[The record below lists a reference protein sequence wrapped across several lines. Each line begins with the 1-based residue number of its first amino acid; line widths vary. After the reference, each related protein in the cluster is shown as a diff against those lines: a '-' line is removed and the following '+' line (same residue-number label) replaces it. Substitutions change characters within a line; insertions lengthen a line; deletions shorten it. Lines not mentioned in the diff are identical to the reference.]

1 MKITYLFTIVAT
13 VAAAAVLPA
22 VAQEDYG
29 GAAADWKPSFTP
41 HGFNLQGMRRA
52 GPHVGF
58 KEEHFKW
65 MKEWGFN
72 FVRMPLDYRC
82 WVKDRKSEN
91 REIIDEAGLKP
102 LDEGIAF
109 ARKHGI
115 VAMIC
120 LHRIPGEYC
129 VPRADPEPGNI
140 YTDADC
146 LRAAVLH
153 WEMLARRYKH
163 IPREELFFNLINEPS
178 SQLGTME
185 QYEHVCRVL
194 IAAIRKI
201 DPKRFIV
208 ADGWAGGNIPVPGLY
223 GIPGVGQAGRGYAP
237 GEFSHFGMDTTNAP
251 KDDKV
256 PPYPPTWPP
265 KRNRPDGR
273 LGGPRWPDWH
283 GLFTLK
289 DAPAANYELVL
300 SMVSGPVRIAI
311 LADGAEV
318 ASVKLKPQP
327 NDPAWTHLG
336 RYRGKGPWRGT
347 PLSPVTFTLAK
358 PAGELSVQVVEG
370 DWAMPRVLVAKDADG
385 HTARVEFGMNMKAMK
400 TVAWHRRFAG
410 WDAADPMP
418 ALDSATPSGKFA
430 DEGMNHIY
438 NINMKRWE
446 EPVAKGV
453 WCIVGEFGCANHTAH
468 ADSLRFLESNL
479 RVFKELGMGWCAWGF
494 IGSRFGILNSGR
506 ADVKYEN
513 WHGQKLDRQML
524 ELLRRHARPV
534 SAKQRDALD
543 TTWWDPYVENITDS
557 DTYLRRKFRQ
567 DVTDKST
574 GLSQK
579 ALKPE
584 LARIVAEAKVSGE
597 SWWITKAKCFAEQ
610 VNRQSI
616 DVSPLDWFPA
626 IAVWDRRSRP
636 ISGVIGKRAGEV
648 NAKALPLWVR
658 KEWRAGNARGAWNMW
673 QDFDHSVPDWRVI
686 LSLGFPGMRARLE
699 KYAVKD
705 DPFYEGQRIAMAA
718 MFSGLDRFIEQ
729 GKKNMGGTRSSA
741 SAVAQERDPPKRR
754 LAKEIACLERL
765 RNGPP
770 QTAYDAMMFIW
781 LYFVWSEHLDGIQCR
796 SLTELDVFL
805 TPYYDADIAA
815 GRTTEAEFREQ
826 LKHFLWQWGSIN
838 NYWNQPV
845 GFGGTNKDGTSA
857 FNHVSKIILDVMDDC
872 ALTTPKFLV
881 KVAPNTP
888 DWAWDK
894 MLDMARR
901 HRSIAFI
908 GEEPAAKALKK
919 WCGASDEDCRTMV
932 MRGCYEFDLADSCN
946 RTGCGY
952 MNILKP
958 VEEMLEDVRVESSK
972 LKGESRVES
981 SKLKGESE
989 IEAETL
995 NSQLSTFNSFKAEYL
1010 RRLAA
1015 RTTRCREIA
1024 FEFEKVLSDVNPAC
1038 CMTLSTEHALRTRRD
1053 AFANG
1058 CPHGNN
1064 TAILSAGF
1072 GTAVDAL
1079 LAVKEIVFEK
1089 KEMTLAELGK
1099 VMSENWKGHEALR
1112 LRMLRSKRKWGNNDP
1127 EANAL
1132 GAEIAE
1138 TYAKELNGKPNSR
1151 GGVFLASGHSARQFI
1166 YLGAKTGAT
1175 PDGRK
1180 KGEEISKN
1188 MSPTMGVDTEGA
1200 TALVA
1205 TLAASD
1211 VIRFPGDY
1219 PLDMMLHPSVCHG
1232 EKGLKVMRSL
1242 VEIFHKNGGS
1252 VIQFT
1257 VFSAEELRDAQA
1269 HPEKYENLQVRVCG
1283 WNVRWND
1290 MSKSEQDAYI
1300 RRAENMMKEW

>member
-1 MKITYLFTIVAT
+1 MKITYLFTVVAT

-52 GPHVGF
+52 GPAVGF

-82 WVKDRKSEN
+82 WVKDHKSEN

-109 ARKHGI
+109 ARKYGI

-140 YTDADC
+140 YTDPDC

-153 WEMLARRYKH
+153 WEMLARRYKD

-237 GEFSHFGMDTTNAP
+237 GEFSHFGMDTINAP

-256 PPYPPTWPP
+256 PHYPPTWPP

-283 GLFTLK
+283 GPFTLK

-327 NDPAWTHLG
+327 DDPAWTHLG
-336 RYRGKGPWRGT
+336 RYRGKGPWRGM
-347 PLSPVTFTLAK
+347 PLVPVMFTLAK
-358 PAGELSVQVVEG
+358 PAGELSVQLVEG
-370 DWAMPRVLVAKDADG
+370 DWVMPRVLVATGADG
-385 HTARVEFGMNMKAMK
+385 RTTRVEFGMDMKAMK

-446 EPVAKGV
+446 EPVSKGV

-574 GLSQK
+574 GLSQE

-584 LARIVAEAKVSGE
+584 LARILAEAKAAGE

-616 DVSPLDWFPA
+616 EVSPLDWFPA

-636 ISGVIGKRAGEV
+636 ISGVIRKRAGEV
-648 NAKALPLWVR
+648 NAKALPGWVK

-686 LSLGFPGMRARLE
+686 LSLGFPGMKARLE

-705 DPFYEGQRIAMAA
+705 DPFYEGQWIAMAA

-729 GKKNMGGTRSSA
+729 GKKNLGCEGAPETFA
-741 SAVAQERDPPKRR
+741 AR
-754 LAKEIACLERL
+754 LA
-765 RNGPP
+765 P
-770 QTAYDAMMFIW
+770 QKAFASRRKS
-781 LYFVWSEHLDGIQCR
+781 LAWSG
-796 SLTELDVFL
+796 
-805 TPYYDADIAA
+805 
-815 GRTTEAEFREQ
+815 
-826 LKHFLWQWGSIN
+826 
-838 NYWNQPV
+838 
-845 GFGGTNKDGTSA
+845 
-857 FNHVSKIILDVMDDC
+857 C
-872 ALTTPKFLV
+872 AT
-881 KVAPNTP
+881 
-888 DWAWDK
+888 
-894 MLDMARR
+894 ARR
-901 HRSIAFI
+901 
-908 GEEPAAKALKK
+908 
-919 WCGASDEDCRTMV
+919 
-932 MRGCYEFDLADSCN
+932 
-946 RTGCGY
+946 
-952 MNILKP
+952 KP
-958 VEEMLEDVRVESSK
+958 P
-972 LKGESRVES
+972 
-981 SKLKGESE
+981 
-989 IEAETL
+989 
-995 NSQLSTFNSFKAEYL
+995 
-1010 RRLAA
+1010 
-1015 RTTRCREIA
+1015 TTR
-1024 FEFEKVLSDVNPAC
+1024 
-1038 CMTLSTEHALRTRRD
+1038 
-1053 AFANG
+1053 
-1058 CPHGNN
+1058 
-1064 TAILSAGF
+1064 
-1072 GTAVDAL
+1072 
-1079 LAVKEIVFEK
+1079 
-1089 KEMTLAELGK
+1089 
-1099 VMSENWKGHEALR
+1099 
-1112 LRMLRSKRKWGNNDP
+1112 
-1127 EANAL
+1127 
-1132 GAEIAE
+1132 
-1138 TYAKELNGKPNSR
+1138 
-1151 GGVFLASGHSARQFI
+1151 
-1166 YLGAKTGAT
+1166 
-1175 PDGRK
+1175 
-1180 KGEEISKN
+1180 
-1188 MSPTMGVDTEGA
+1188 
-1200 TALVA
+1200 
-1205 TLAASD
+1205 
-1211 VIRFPGDY
+1211 
-1219 PLDMMLHPSVCHG
+1219 
-1232 EKGLKVMRSL
+1232 
-1242 VEIFHKNGGS
+1242 
-1252 VIQFT
+1252 
-1257 VFSAEELRDAQA
+1257 
-1269 HPEKYENLQVRVCG
+1269 
-1283 WNVRWND
+1283 
-1290 MSKSEQDAYI
+1290 
-1300 RRAENMMKEW
+1300 